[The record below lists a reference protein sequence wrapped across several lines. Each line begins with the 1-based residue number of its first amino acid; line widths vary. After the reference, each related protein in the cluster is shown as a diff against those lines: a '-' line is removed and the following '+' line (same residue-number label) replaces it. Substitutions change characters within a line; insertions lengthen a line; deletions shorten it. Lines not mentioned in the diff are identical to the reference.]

1 MAELKKTEGF
11 HGDSLVFQGG
21 IRALPGSAHEE
32 RSGLFQNG
40 CAQAGVFREHTVVHI
55 QRPHLK
61 EKRRTGKVF
70 ADDLT
75 AGGHYLIKRKTGEI
89 RRKFSVE
96 FSYLIRSQLGLVP
109 DQLVDTDMKVG
120 GKPGKKGDIGVSG
133 PGFP

>member
-1 MAELKKTEGF
+1 M
-11 HGDSLVFQGG
+11 
-21 IRALPGSAHEE
+21 
-32 RSGLFQNG
+32 
-40 CAQAGVFREHTVVHI
+40 VHI

-75 AGGHYLIKRKTGEI
+75 AGGHYLIKRKTGKI

-133 PGFP
+133 PRLP